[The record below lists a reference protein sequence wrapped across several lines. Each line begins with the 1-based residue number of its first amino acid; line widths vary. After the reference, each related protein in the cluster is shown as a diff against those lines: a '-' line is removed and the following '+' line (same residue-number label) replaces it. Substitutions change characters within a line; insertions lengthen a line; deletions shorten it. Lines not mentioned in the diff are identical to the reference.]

1 MGTSL
6 DIMLAYNMA
15 FLFPVQIACCPL
27 LRVQYPAS
35 SLPAGIIH
43 PEMLRKA
50 YRCTGTLLK
59 ILLLLIPF
67 MLKYVQ
73 L

>member
-1 MGTSL
+1 MS
-6 DIMLAYNMA
+6 
-15 FLFPVQIACCPL
+15 FLFPEKIACCPL
-27 LRVQYPAS
+27 LRVQYPAC

-43 PEMLRKA
+43 PEMLGKA
-50 YRCTGTLLK
+50 YGCTGTLLQ